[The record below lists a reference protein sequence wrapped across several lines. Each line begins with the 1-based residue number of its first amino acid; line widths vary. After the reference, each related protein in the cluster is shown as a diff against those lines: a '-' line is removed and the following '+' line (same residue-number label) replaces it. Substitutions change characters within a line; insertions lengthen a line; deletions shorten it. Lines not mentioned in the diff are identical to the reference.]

1 MFYVYIINLKLVRQR
16 IDGNI
21 HYILLYVSNINTYVA
36 IPPCGPLAPAL
47 AKKQSILPCFAIV

>member
-21 HYILLYVSNINTYVA
+21 HYIYVQYQPHDDGLKSKNVRRIYVEY
-36 IPPCGPLAPAL
+36 
-47 AKKQSILPCFAIV
+47 K